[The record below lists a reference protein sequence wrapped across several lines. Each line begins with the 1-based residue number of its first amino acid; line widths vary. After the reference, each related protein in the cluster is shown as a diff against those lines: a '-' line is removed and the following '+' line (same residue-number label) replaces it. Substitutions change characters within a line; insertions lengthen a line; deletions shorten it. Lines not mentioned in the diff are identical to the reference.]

1 VGGFDKKGMET
12 PEETLWCRFHW
23 VVGTNGSHHPLR
35 SPSSSHSHSGASQRG
50 IWQLVA
56 LFRWRQ
62 TH

>member
-35 SPSSSHSHSGASQRG
+35 SPSSSHSHSGAS
-50 IWQLVA
+50 
-56 LFRWRQ
+56 
-62 TH
+62 